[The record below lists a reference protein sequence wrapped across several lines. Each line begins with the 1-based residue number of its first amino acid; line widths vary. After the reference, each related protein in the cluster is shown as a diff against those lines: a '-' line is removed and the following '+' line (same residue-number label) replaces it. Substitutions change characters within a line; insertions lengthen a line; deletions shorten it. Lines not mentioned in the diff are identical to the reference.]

1 MVVVGRSVV
10 SKARQWWDVKALYEV
25 SAARYHAPVSNVP
38 ITADSSPPT
47 DATVA
52 AYRVHRCQYEVAA
65 RLRHLGEA
73 VEWLRTQGLVLLFPQ
88 AGVPLPSLWEGV
100 NGGPRALPHH
110 THHDPALGRLWGW
123 KDTILGEGQLYYG
136 KALRGH
142 PGFISRDLLPLF
154 YAAAGRLGDDD
165 DYENAFRDGLLSE
178 DARRVCAA
186 VVEYGPATTG
196 ELRRQSGLYGRGDP
210 SRRFDRAIS
219 ELQRGLFI
227 VPVAVA
233 DTNAWKY
240 CFVYDL
246 LPRRFPDE
254 VERASHLPQRQA
266 ARELLLAYLG
276 VVGADTLDSCARL
289 LGQPVS
295 RVLAELRHPDIAPK
309 IGLEGESVRS
319 RVWLRELFTE
329 G

>member
-1 MVVVGRSVV
+1 MNN
-10 SKARQWWDVKALYEV
+10 A
-25 SAARYHAPVSNVP
+25 P
-38 ITADSSPPT
+38 ITGDSSPPS
-47 DATVA
+47 DATVT
-52 AYRVHRCQYEVAA
+52 AYRAHRYQYEIAA
-65 RLRHLGEA
+65 NLRNLDEA
-73 VEWLRTQGLVLLFPQ
+73 VEWLRTVGLALLFTQ
-88 AGVPLPSLWEGV
+88 AGIPLPSLWEGV
-100 NGGPRALPHH
+100 NGGPRELPHH

-123 KDTILGEGQLYYG
+123 KDTILGQGQLYYG

-165 DYENAFRDGLLSE
+165 DYEQAYRDGILSE
-178 DARRVCAA
+178 DARRVCEAI
-186 VVEYGPATTG
+186 VEHGPATTG

-227 VPVAVA
+227 VPIAVA
-233 DTNAWKY
+233 DSNAWKY

-254 VERASHLPQRQA
+254 VERASQLPQRQA
-266 ARELLLAYLG
+266 ARDLLVAYLG

-295 RVLAELRHPDIAPK
+295 RVLTELRHSDVASK
-309 IGLEGESVRS
+309 VALEGESARS
-319 RVWLRELFTE
+319 RVWQTDLFAS